1 MKNFNLKKI
10 LDSTHDAIIAIDE
23 SEKIILFNQSAK
35 KLMKI
40 INKEV
45 NGRPIKEIIPDSRL
59 PFVLRSG
66 QAEINNKM
74 ELSGITIIANRMPIF
89 DDHGKIRGVVSVFR
103 DITEIEDLI
112 EEITKL
118 KEIRI
123 MLESIIDST
132 QDAISVANEKGIN
145 IMVNHAYTQLSGLKK
160 EEIIGKSVTV
170 DISEGESIHLKVL
183 KTKAP
188 VKNARLKLAP
198 FNKDIIVNAAPI
210 IVDDRLKGS
219 VAVIHDVTEIQ
230 RLTKELNAFKEIFRK
245 ITGKYTFKDII
256 GNDRQMQLA
265 VEKAKKAAIT
275 PATVLLIGKSGTGK
289 ELFAHAIHNE
299 SSKKYRNLIRINCAA
314 IPEALL
320 ESELFGYEEG
330 AFTGAKKG
338 GKIGLF
344 EQANGGTIFLDEI
357 GKMSLNTQSKFLRV
371 LQEKEIMRIG
381 GEETIKIDARVIAAT
396 NEDLEELVKKG
407 LFREDLYYRLNVI
420 PIFIPPLKH
429 RKNDISLLAKNIINK
444 FNIEYGRFVRDISEE
459 ALEIMSHMEWK
470 GNVRE
475 LENFIGRA
483 MIDMTIDEDVINKKH
498 LPISKATGVATVD
511 ANLYTPTTIDE
522 AKPLSEVL
530 SIVEKEY
537 IYETLKKNENNKTKT
552 AQQLGLSIR
561 NLYYKIE
568 KYGLDTLSH

>member
-1 MKNFNLKKI
+1 MERFNLKNI

-23 SEKIILFNQSAK
+23 NEKIILFNQSAK
-35 KLMKI
+35 KLIK
-40 INKEV
+40 V
-45 NGRPIKEIIPDSRL
+45 NRDVDGLPITDVIPDTRL

-66 QAEINNKM
+66 KAEINNKM
-74 ELSGITIIANRMPIF
+74 ELGGITITANRMPIL

-103 DITEIEDLI
+103 DITEIDDLV

-118 KEIRI
+118 KEIQI
-123 MLESIIDST
+123 LLESIIDST

-145 IMVNHAYTQLSGLKK
+145 IMVNHAYTELSGLKK

-183 KTKAP
+183 KTKVP

-210 IVDDRLKGS
+210 IVDDKLKGS

-265 VEKAKKAAIT
+265 IEKAKKAAIT

-314 IPEALL
+314 IPETLL

-357 GKMSLNTQSKFLRV
+357 GKMSLNTQSKLLRV

-396 NEDLEELVKKG
+396 NEDLEEQVKKG

-420 PIFIPPLKH
+420 PIFIPPLKN
-429 RKNDISLLAKNIINK
+429 RKSDISLLTKNIINK

-459 ALEIMSHMEWK
+459 ALEVMSHMEWK

-483 MIDMTIDEDVINKKH
+483 MIDMTIDEDIINKKH
-498 LPISKATGVATVD
+498 LPIKPQNALSADTK
-511 ANLYTPTTIDE
+511 LYTSIKTHE
-522 AKPLSEVL
+522 KRALSEVL
-530 SIVEKEY
+530 SIVEKDY
-537 IYETLKKNENNKTKT
+537 IGQVLKENENNKTKT

-568 KYGLDTLSH
+568 KYGLDIL